1 MRNSIKTKLP
11 GILLSLA
18 IALISLGLANISWL
32 QNHAIGILTL
42 AILLGVLLGN
52 TLFPHIAER
61 TMSGVLFSKQRLL
74 QLGIIL
80 YGFKITFIDIAHVGL
95 HGALIDVL
103 VLTSTFALA
112 WLVGRRLFKLDS
124 NTVIL
129 IGAGS
134 SICGAAA
141 VMATEPVVNGRA
153 EQVSV
158 AVSTVLVFG
167 TISMLLY
174 PAFFQWNL
182 SWHLLPT
189 SAESFGMFTGS
200 TVHEVAQVVAAAKPM
215 GDAATNIAVIE
226 KMVRVMMLAPFLVL
240 LSIYVARTKSLQAG
254 NLPPSAESN
263 RGITIPWFALIFVAV
278 AGLNTLNILPQSVV
292 TGAIKLDTLLLAM
305 AMAAL
310 GLCTHFS
317 AIKKAGFKPL
327 LLGGILFAWLMV
339 GGSMIN
345 QSVMARL

>member
-1 MRNSIKTKLP
+1 MRSSIKSKLP
-11 GILLSLA
+11 GLVLSLG
-18 IALISLGLANISWL
+18 IALISLVLANISWL
-32 QNHAIGILTL
+32 QSHAIGVLTL
-42 AILLGVLLGN
+42 AILLGIVVGN
-52 TLFPHIAER
+52 TLYPHIAK
-61 TMSGVLFSKQRLL
+61 TSAKGVLFSRQRLL

-95 HGALIDVL
+95 HGALIDAL
-103 VLTSTFALA
+103 VLSTTFALA
-112 WLVGRRLFKLDS
+112 WFVGRKLFKLDS

-141 VMATEPVVNGRA
+141 VMATEPVVKGRA

-215 GDAATNIAVIE
+215 GDNATNIAVIE

-240 LSIYVARTKSLQAG
+240 LSLVIARKKSPQSQQNMSSEPKA
-254 NLPPSAESN
+254 
-263 RGITIPWFALIFVAV
+263 GITIPWFALIFVAV
-278 AGLNTLNILPQSVV
+278 AGLNTLNILPQRVV
-292 TGAIKLDTLLLAM
+292 TGAINLDTLLLAM

-317 AIKKAGFKPL
+317 AIRKAGFKPL
-327 LLGGILFAWLMV
+327 LLGGILFAWLMI
-339 GGSMIN
+339 GGVMIN
-345 QSVMARL
+345 RILLF

>member
-1 MRNSIKTKLP
+1 MDYSIKSKLP
-11 GILLSLA
+11 GTLLSFGIALASILLS
-18 IALISLGLANISWL
+18 NINWL
-32 QNHAIGILTL
+32 QNHAIGSLTI
-42 AILLGVLLGN
+42 AILFGVLLGN
-52 TLFPHIAER
+52 TLFPFIAEHS
-61 TMSGVLFSKQRLL
+61 MSGVLFSKQRLL

-80 YGFKITFIDIAHVGL
+80 YGFKITFIDIGHVGL

-112 WLVGRRLFKLDS
+112 WFVGRKLFKLDS

-141 VMATEPVVNGRA
+141 VMATEPVVKGRA

-189 SAESFGMFTGS
+189 NAESFGMFTGS

-226 KMVRVMMLAPFLVL
+226 KMLRVMMLAPFLVL
-240 LSIYVARTKSLQAG
+240 LSIYVARTKSQQSKLS
-254 NLPPSAESN
+254 LDSEPKS
-263 RGITIPWFALIFVAV
+263 GITIPWFALIFVGV
-278 AGLNTLNILPQSVV
+278 AGLNTLKILPQSIV
-292 TGAIKLDTLLLAM
+292 TGATSLDTLLLAM

-327 LLGGILFAWLMV
+327 LLGGILFAWLMI
-339 GGSMIN
+339 GGSLIN
-345 QSVMARL
+345 QAVMAWV